1 MKMAPSSR
9 INKSKG
15 TPSRGPTDS
24 PGVASGVAHGATG
37 QYTSSSSHAT
47 SYLPDTSH
55 TLTGSP
61 ASAVP
66 AASPAAVSAA
76 PIRPADIPRCR
87 FCFKFSRVCDGA
99 RPCDSCSRNKR
110 LCRDV
115 DQLTL
120 DQFPER
126 AQRLIH
132 EHELAESAAS
142 NSGTKKRAAAT
153 PAPSGGQKAAR
164 KKQKTTRGTDERT
177 KEERFKRKQAREL
190 RHCYRAVNELL
201 SDRHAGCNAYFLDP
215 VDHVALNL
223 PHYRSIVE
231 FPMDLGT
238 MKENLEDGEYRSARE
253 FKRDFM
259 KVVHAA
265 KLFNEEGSDVYEA
278 AGRLQEVFDVVWE
291 ETKHGPAKKKSEKG
305 PDGED
310 GRPEEDE

>member
-1 MKMAPSSR
+1 MQP
-9 INKSKG
+9 KG
-15 TPSRGPTDS
+15 RLVSN
-24 PGVASGVAHGATG
+24 
-37 QYTSSSSHAT
+37 YTSSFHAQ
-47 SYLPDTSH
+47 SPLPGTAY
-55 TLTGSP
+55 TLIGPT
-61 ASAVP
+61 AATVP
-66 AASPAAVSAA
+66 AASSAAVSAA
-76 PIRPADIPRCR
+76 PIRPQDIPRCR

-126 AQRLIH
+126 AQRLLQ
-132 EHELAESAAS
+132 EHELAKSAAG
-142 NSGTKKRAAAT
+142 SGTKKRAAAA
-153 PAPSGGQKAAR
+153 PAPSGGQKAA
-164 KKQKTTRGTDERT
+164 KKQKAAGATDERT

-201 SDRHAGCNAYFLDP
+201 SDEHAGCNTYFLDP

-231 FPMDLGT
+231 SPMDLGT

-259 KVVHAA
+259 KVIDAA
-265 KLFNEEGSDVYEA
+265 KLFNEEGSEVYEA
-278 AGRLQEVFDVVWE
+278 AGRLREVFEVVWE
-291 ETKHGPAKKKSEKG
+291 ETKHDPAKKKSEK
-305 PDGED
+305 DAVI
-310 GRPEEDE
+310 EEG